1 MLKRWRIARQ
11 NRAIVELL
19 YQALVAMTRQPKLY
33 ESCGIADTFAGRFEA
48 LGLHVFLFLRR
59 CRSEASLEP
68 LSRDVVDRFVLD
80 VDSSIRELGIG
91 DQAVP
96 RRMRK
101 LAGVFYE
108 RVRVYDEAFEAA
120 DQRSAL
126 KAALAGR
133 AVEATVPEDAVDDLA
148 TYMLAMNE
156 RLAAVPAAAIL
167 SGALDPG
174 ALNPPELTP
183 RELNEGD

>member
-1 MLKRWRIARQ
+1 
-11 NRAIVELL
+11 
-19 YQALVAMTRQPKLY
+19 MTDL
-33 ESCGIADTFAGRFEA
+33 T
-48 LGLHVFLFLRR
+48 
-59 CRSEASLEP
+59 SLAP
-68 LSRDVVDRFVLD
+68 
-80 VDSSIRELGIG
+80 
-91 DQAVP
+91 
-96 RRMRK
+96 
-101 LAGVFYE
+101 
-108 RVRVYDEAFEAA
+108 
-120 DQRSAL
+120 AL